1 MINNAISSLNT
12 QIDNV
17 EAQLRTKLNTAD
29 VSDTGDMLE
38 VQALSEKWALMVNL
52 ESTVTKKASD
62 TLSKIIDRV

>member
-38 VQALSEKWALMVNL
+38 IQALSEKWALMVNL
-52 ESTVTKKASD
+52 ESTVTKKHQ
-62 TLSKIIDRV
+62 IP

>member
-38 VQALSEKWALMVNL
+38 IQALSEKWALMVNL

>member
-38 VQALSEKWALMVNL
+38 IQALSEKWALMVNL
-52 ESTVTKKASD
+52 ESTVTKKSIRY
-62 TLSKIIDRV
+62 LK

>member
-17 EAQLRTKLNTAD
+17 EAQLRTKFNTAD

-38 VQALSEKWALMVNL
+38 IQALSEKWALMVNL